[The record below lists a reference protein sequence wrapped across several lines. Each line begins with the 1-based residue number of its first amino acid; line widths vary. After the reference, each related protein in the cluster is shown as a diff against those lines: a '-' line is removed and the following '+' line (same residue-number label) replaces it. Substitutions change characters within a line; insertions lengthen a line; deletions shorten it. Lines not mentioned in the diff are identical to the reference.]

1 MFDLKD
7 FSENIRKWYRG
18 NKRDLPW
25 RNTSDPFKIWLSEII
40 LQQTRVAQGL
50 SYYMKFTNQFKN
62 VKQLAE
68 ASEDKVLSMWQGLG
82 YYSRGRNLRKA
93 AIQVMEEYN
102 GEFPTDSHELK
113 KLKGI
118 GDYSS
123 AAIASF
129 SSNEKIAVVDGN
141 VYRVLARLFGIET
154 PIDSTHGKKEF
165 SVLANML
172 ISEHYPAEH
181 NQAIMEF
188 GAIQCT
194 PKNPSC
200 NVCIFAE
207 NCEALNLNS
216 VFQLPKKSKKLK
228 KKSRCFHFFLDIKDN
243 YIVLEKR
250 SDKGIW
256 ANLYQLPLV
265 ESEEGVAQELEP
277 IFNTKHILS
286 HQNLNCSFYISRV
299 KMTKGRVRVN
309 IDTLKNYA
317 LPAVIDKFLK
327 QYFN

>member
-1 MFDLKD
+1 
-7 FSENIRKWYRG
+7 
-18 NKRDLPW
+18 
-25 RNTSDPFKIWLSEII
+25 
-40 LQQTRVAQGL
+40 
-50 SYYMKFTNQFKN
+50 
-62 VKQLAE
+62 
-68 ASEDKVLSMWQGLG
+68 
-82 YYSRGRNLRKA
+82 
-93 AIQVMEEYN
+93 
-102 GEFPTDSHELK
+102 
-113 KLKGI
+113 
-118 GDYSS
+118 
-123 AAIASF
+123 
-129 SSNEKIAVVDGN
+129 
-141 VYRVLARLFGIET
+141 
-154 PIDSTHGKKEF
+154 
-165 SVLANML
+165 ML

-228 KKSRCFHFFLDIKDN
+228 KKSRSFHFFLDIKDN

-277 IFNTKHILS
+277 IFKTKHILS

-299 KMTKGRVRVN
+299 KMTKGRIRVN